1 MLSCLGCRSNSNTSR
16 KGKETSNG
24 IIVRVMPSSTPVPP
38 LPASSA
44 GRNKTS
50 DGIKILVMPSTTQAQ
65 VSPSVA
71 AADQLV
77 SRQYRGNG
85 AGATSNPAPR
95 LAHTI
100 LAIAKTIGADNAQQ
114 LGCDPST
121 PFKRLVERSISAW
134 SSLRFCQENKYYNI
148 HLHAEAL
155 RGMKSLDEVLNS
167 RTPISQMW
175 FFQLKS
181 SFIQQSRLMQWDESR
196 LDDYVLIPV
205 AAGFVNKTDCVFV
218 SHFWRTGQHPDPE
231 GLDFN
236 LLRED
241 LANSRCSY
249 VWVDWTCLPQG
260 KLSDLQKYYFQVS
273 LRKLPLLVRDC
284 GYSWRFPEFQP
295 RLWILFEVACWL
307 FNHEGCVEYD
317 DMAQYISDCREMVRV
332 GVKTVVAKRKYK
344 CTNGGDTRIVTS
356 WLELLVLLY
365 KHVPSISTRR
375 DLLDTVEGFHATTMA
390 EVKFYSD
397 DNISV
402 DVVGGRLSLG
412 NKTHR
417 FTPIPP
423 PSVTRPNVTRT
434 TRSVET
440 PATHDATPAE
450 EKALIE
456 TATRD
461 LESDNPTRLAETNK
475 LIADLLKAKRNP
487 LAAETLAR
495 ALKNHS
501 DSTHGPAH
509 VSAIISS
516 HRLAL
521 ACQAVGKQAEC
532 TALLTQ
538 TLALKGA
545 LIDASIQRGGFA
557 AASSICRQLVDF
569 DDQFL
574 TRADPEAVR
583 DLGVLGSCLFH
594 QGRHAEADAH
604 LGLAADLAELMLGS
618 GAEYTRLVL
627 LDFASNCAKLG
638 RFQEAD
644 EALKRVEMVPENHPH
659 ASLIRQAKMI
669 LEQQRRIQNAHY
681 LVF

>member
-1 MLSCLGCRSNSNTSR
+1 MLSCLGCRSSSSTSR
-16 KGKETSNG
+16 KGKETSDG
-24 IIVRVMPSSTPVPP
+24 IKVRVMPSSTPVPP
-38 LPASSA
+38 PASSA
-44 GRNKTS
+44 SGKKTS
-50 DGIKILVMPSTTQAQ
+50 DGIIVRVMPSTAQAQ
-65 VSPSVA
+65 ISPSA
-71 AADQLV
+71 AAVDQLV

-85 AGATSNPAPR
+85 TGTTANPTPPR

-100 LAIAKTIGADNAQQ
+100 LAIAQTIGSTNTQQ
-114 LGCDPST
+114 VGSDAST

-148 HLHAEAL
+148 HLHATAL

-181 SFIQQSRLMQWDESR
+181 SFMQQSRFTQWDESR

-218 SHFWRTGQHPDPE
+218 SHFWRTTQHPDPE
-231 GLDFN
+231 GLDLN
-236 LLRED
+236 LLRQD
-241 LANSRCSY
+241 LADSRCSY

-284 GYSWRFPEFQP
+284 GYSWRFPDFQP

-307 FNHEGCVEYD
+307 FNHESCVEYD
-317 DMAQYISDCREMVRV
+317 DMAGYISDCREMVQV
-332 GVKTVVAKRKYK
+332 GVKAVVDKRKYK

-397 DNISV
+397 DDISV
-402 DVVGGRLSLG
+402 DVVGGKLVVG
-412 NKTHR
+412 NKTYS

-434 TRSVET
+434 TRET
-440 PATHDATPAE
+440 STHDVTPSE

-461 LESDNPTRLAETNK
+461 LESDNPARLTETNK
-475 LIADLLKAKRNP
+475 LIAELLKKNQNLA
-487 LAAETLAR
+487 AAETLAR
-495 ALKNHS
+495 AMKSHTDKTYGPNHV
-501 DSTHGPAH
+501 T
-509 VSAIISS
+509 AITSS

-521 ACQAVGKQAEC
+521 ACQVVGKQSESS
-532 TALLTQ
+532 ALLAQ
-538 TLALKGA
+538 TLSLKGA
-545 LIDASIQRGGFA
+545 LIDDSIQRGGFA
-557 AASSICRQLVDF
+557 SASSICREIVDF
-569 DDQFL
+569 DEQFL
-574 TRADPEAVR
+574 TKAEPEAIR
-583 DLGVLGSCLFH
+583 DMGVLGTCLYH
-594 QGRHAEADAH
+594 QGKHGEADAH
-604 LGLAADLAELMLGS
+604 LGLAADLAELMLGR
-618 GAEYTRLVL
+618 GAEYTRLVM
-627 LDFASNCAKLG
+627 LDFASNCAMLG
-638 RFQEAD
+638 RFEEAD
-644 EALKRVEMVPENHPH
+644 EALKRVGSVAENHRH
-659 ASLIRQAKMI
+659 ARLIRQAKMI
-669 LEQQRRIQNAHY
+669 LEQQRRKQNAQY